1 MAFERPEPP
10 WAEDAEEAPLLCG
23 CLRLSFAVMEMLMSA
38 SLLKSVSELTRR
50 ADLRDSIR
58 RISSSR
64 LEMTASSPMSTLT
77 QSCTDNVLGL
87 SMSSREM

>member
-1 MAFERPEPP
+1 MAFERPEPT

-50 ADLRDSIR
+50 ADFRD
-58 RISSSR
+58 SSSR
-64 LEMTASSPMSTLT
+64 TSSILANM
-77 QSCTDNVLGL
+77 V
-87 SMSSREM
+87 SSL